1 MKSPDIRKVL
11 NAVALYESR
20 PTRAKD
26 WREYPIKPS
35 PMAQDAA
42 IRKQLKSH
50 GNPCRG
56 WDCHHFLHE
65 Q

>member
-1 MKSPDIRKVL
+1 MKSPDMRKVL

-26 WREYPIKPS
+26 CRKPS
-35 PMAQDAA
+35 PIAQDAA
-42 IRKQLKSH
+42 IRKPLKSH

-56 WDCHHFLHE
+56 WDCHHFLHD